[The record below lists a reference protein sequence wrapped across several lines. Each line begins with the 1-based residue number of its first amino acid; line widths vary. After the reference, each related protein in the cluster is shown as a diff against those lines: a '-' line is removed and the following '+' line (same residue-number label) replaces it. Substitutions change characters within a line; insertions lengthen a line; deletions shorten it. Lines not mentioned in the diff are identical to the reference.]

1 MNITKKIIISSLSGF
16 LLLGIISLVMSVRFM
31 EKRGNEEIDSV
42 KTMMMAEKKE
52 KLKDIIDITFN
63 AIQTTYNRTDMT
75 DSQKKQSALNLVEY
89 MRYNKNN
96 YLWINDMEPKMI
108 MHPLKPELNG
118 KDLFD
123 YKDPNGKKLFVEFA
137 EVCKEKA
144 EGFVD
149 YMWPKPGYD
158 EPIPKLSYVKL
169 FKPWNWIV
177 GTGVYLDDIRAVEI
191 KKTKEIKSTIAR
203 QRNEIIGVIII
214 LLVICA
220 VVTTYISRKIT
231 VPIRNAADMLKDIAQ
246 GEGDLTKRLEVET
259 KDEIGDMA
267 DWFNK
272 FINTIQRI
280 IKDVAQNANQVS
292 EASRKLSEISK
303 QMTSGAEQTSKKAH
317 VVAAAGG
324 EMNSNMNSIAASTEQ
339 AATNVNMV
347 ATAAEEMTSTINEIA
362 RNSEKASHITGKAV
376 AQTQNASN
384 KVDELGNAA
393 EEIGKVVET
402 ITEISEQVNLLALNA
417 TIEAARAGEAG
428 KGFAVVANEIKD
440 LAKQTAEATLEI
452 KEKIGAIQGSTNAT
466 VTEIGQILTVINDV
480 NDIVSSIA
488 VAVEEQSV
496 TTREIAE
503 NVAQASH
510 GIQEV
515 NENISQSSSVAGDI
529 AKDISEVNQA
539 AGEMSNSSMQVNMS
553 AEALSKLSERLNEMV
568 GKFKV

>member
-177 GTGVYLDDIRAVEI
+177 GTGVYLDDIMAVEI

-292 EASRKLSEISK
+292 EASRELSEISK